1 MNEKVINLLEVWK
14 AARELGVALNAEYLC
29 RDCPEL
35 RDEVRAKLQEL
46 SAANT
51 DSSSVETKPFVKEPD
66 SQGSAIAP
74 TLPPNKSDESSHPSQ
89 PFGYNSSQ
97 PLIPGYRIEREL
109 GRGGMGLVYLATDLA
124 LQRPVAIKLGLSQ
137 TKLST
142 QTRFQTEAAA
152 LARLHHP
159 HIVQVYAAG
168 TTPSGQTYFVMEYVA
183 DGSLSDR
190 IGKSP
195 QPVADSARLLQ
206 LLAKAAHAAHQ
217 RGIIHRD
224 LKPANVLLD
233 TATDEPALNCAWGCP
248 KIADFGVVKLMDHLS
263 GELAA
268 TSTGDVLG
276 TPSYM
281 APEQARSG
289 KKIGPTVDV
298 YALGAI
304 LYTLLAGHPPFQ
316 GGTSIDVMLKVLD
329 EAPKPLREFR
339 PEVPPTLAAI
349 CQKCLEK
356 DPADRYATAAELAT
370 ALENYSKGKPGTVT
384 VRRSSTTIK
393 PPVRSGRSGPLPP
406 YASLIRSPALPPEEV
421 IDLADTN
428 KHGVKYK
435 IHCPLGHTLEIG
447 ASHLGKRLLCPGCN
461 AVIHTSP
468 PHPGEPPGVKYE
480 VQCAH
485 GHILR
490 VKQKYLGKEI
500 QCPSCQQ
507 LIPMT
512 PGTMLNSQGVMLS
525 DDRMS

>member
-1 MNEKVINLLEVWK
+1 MNEKVSSLLEVWK

-35 RDEVRAKLQEL
+35 RDEVRARLQEL

-51 DSSSVETKPFVKEPD
+51 DSSIGETQPFIKPPD
-66 SQGSAIAP
+66 SVSSAIAP
-74 TLPPNKSDESSHPSQ
+74 TLPPSKSAESSQ
-89 PFGYNSSQ
+89 PAGQNPEH

-109 GRGGMGLVYLATDLA
+109 GRGGMGVVYLATDLA
-124 LQRPVAIKLGLSQ
+124 LQRPVAIKIGLSQ
-137 TKLST
+137 ARLST
-142 QTRFQTEAAA
+142 QARFQNEAAA

-190 IGKSP
+190 VRNIP
-195 QPVADSARLLQ
+195 QPVADTARLLQ
-206 LLAKAAHAAHQ
+206 LLAKAVHAAHQ

-224 LKPANVLLD
+224 LKPGNILLD
-233 TATDEPALNCAWGCP
+233 TPTDEPALNCAWGCP

-263 GELAA
+263 GEQAA
-268 TSTGDVLG
+268 TNTGDVLG
-276 TPSYM
+276 TPCFM

-304 LYTLLAGHPPFQ
+304 LYSLLAGHPPFQ
-316 GGTSIDVMLKVLD
+316 GESSIDVILKVLD
-329 EAPKPLREFR
+329 EAPRPLRELR
-339 PEVPPTLAAI
+339 PEVPQALAAI
-349 CQKCLEK
+349 CLKCLEK
-356 DPADRYATAAELAT
+356 DPANRYATGAELAT
-370 ALENYSKGKPGTVT
+370 ALENYSKGKPTIPSA
-384 VRRSSTTIK
+384 RRSSTSA
-393 PPVRSGRSGPLPP
+393 PPPRRTGPIPA
-406 YASLIRSPALPPEEV
+406 YASTAKQSALPTDDV

-428 KHGVKYK
+428 KGAAKFK
-435 IHCPLGHTLEIG
+435 IHCPLGHALEIG
-447 ASHLGKRLLCPGCN
+447 ASNLGKRILCPVCD

-468 PHPGEPPGVKYE
+468 PLPGEPPSVKYE
-480 VQCAH
+480 VQCAQ

-507 LIPMT
+507 LISMK
-512 PGTMLNSQGVMLS
+512 PGTMLNSQGEKLS
-525 DDRMS
+525 EGRQK